1 MFDNIFILL
10 TYIILGTVIYPLVI
24 IYKFN
29 DFDSYRLF
37 KLLCYGYV
45 YGLIFGLFLFFFLN
59 YFNSFVII
67 G

>member
-10 TYIILGTVIYPLVI
+10 TYIILGTIIYPLVI

-29 DFDSYRLF
+29 DFGSFRLF
-37 KLLCYGYV
+37 KLLCYGYA
-45 YGLIFGLFLFFFLN
+45 YGLLFGLLLFLFLN
-59 YFNSFVII
+59 YFNKFVII

>member
-1 MFDNIFILL
+1 MIDSIYLLL
-10 TYIILGTVIYPLVI
+10 TYIIFGTVIYPLVI

-37 KLLCYGYV
+37 KLLCYGYTF
-45 YGLIFGLFLFFFLN
+45 GLLFGLFLFFFLN
-59 YFNSFVII
+59 YFNRFVII